1 MLKSIEKEIRVLM
14 EQQTKRM
21 ANQLEQMELTVDGMI
36 DRINKLEK
44 MLSDIEASR
53 PVVYIDEDTA
63 LLSSNEADIRFIKK
77 KTEDELNEL
86 SELRNEQLLQGD
98 PAS

>member
-1 MLKSIEKEIRVLM
+1 MELK
-14 EQQTKRM
+14 TKRM
-21 ANQLEQMELTVDGMI
+21 ANQLKQMENTVDGMI

-63 LLSSNEADIRFIKK
+63 LISSNEADIQFIKGK
-77 KTEDELNEL
+77 VENEL
-86 SELRNEQLLQGD
+86 SDLCNEQLCKGN
-98 PAS
+98 

>member
-1 MLKSIEKEIRVLM
+1 MELK
-14 EQQTKRM
+14 TKRM
-21 ANQLEQMELTVDGMI
+21 ANQLKQMENTVDGMI

-63 LLSSNEADIRFIKK
+63 LISSNEADIQFIKGK
-77 KTEDELNEL
+77 VENEL
-86 SELRNEQLLQGD
+86 SDLCNQQLLQGD
-98 PAS
+98 

>member
-1 MLKSIEKEIRVLM
+1 M

-36 DRINKLEK
+36 DRINRLEK
-44 MLSDIEASR
+44 MLSDMEASR

-63 LLSSNEADIRFIKK
+63 LLSSNEADIRFIQKK
-77 KTEDELNEL
+77 VEGELDEL
-86 SELRNEQLLQGD
+86 SKLRNEQLLQGD

>member
-1 MLKSIEKEIRVLM
+1 MELK
-14 EQQTKRM
+14 TKRM
-21 ANQLEQMELTVDGMI
+21 ANQLKQMENTVDGMI

-63 LLSSNEADIRFIKK
+63 LISSNEADIRFIKGK
-77 KTEDELNEL
+77 VENEL
-86 SELRNEQLLQGD
+86 SDLCNQQLLQGD
-98 PAS
+98 

>member
-1 MLKSIEKEIRVLM
+1 MELK
-14 EQQTKRM
+14 TKRM
-21 ANQLEQMELTVDGMI
+21 ANQIKQMEHTVDGMI

-63 LLSSNEADIRFIKK
+63 LISSNEADIRWVKGK
-77 KTEDELNEL
+77 VENEL
-86 SELRNEQLLQGD
+86 SDLRNEHVLQGD
-98 PAS
+98 ERC

>member
-1 MLKSIEKEIRVLM
+1 M

-36 DRINKLEK
+36 DRINRLEQ
-44 MLSDIEASR
+44 MLSDMEASR

-63 LLSSNEADIRFIKK
+63 LLSSNEADIRFIQKK
-77 KTEDELNEL
+77 VEGELDEL
-86 SELRNEQLLQGD
+86 SKLRNEQLLQGD